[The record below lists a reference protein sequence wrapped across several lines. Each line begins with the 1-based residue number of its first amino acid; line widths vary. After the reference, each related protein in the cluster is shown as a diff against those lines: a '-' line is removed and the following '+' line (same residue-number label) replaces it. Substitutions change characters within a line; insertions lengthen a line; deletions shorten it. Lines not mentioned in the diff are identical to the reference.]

1 MEIKTAGDLLI
12 AIASGQGWGKEE
24 TDFFLQSSFLYLSL
38 GLRSAG
44 SKNNGKASVDRIQ
57 LYTLSFC
64 RNLQLGGF
72 LKTL

>member
-1 MEIKTAGDLLI
+1 MEIKTAGDLLT

-44 SKNNGKASVDRIQ
+44 SKNNGKASVDRKQ

-64 RNLQLGGF
+64 GNPQLEGF
-72 LKTL
+72 